1 MDTTEKKV
9 TQDGLWLFLFE
20 QPAGSGFVFLVFSYH
35 LLSP

>member
-9 TQDGLWLFLFE
+9 TQDGPWLSLFE
-20 QPAGSGFVFLVFSYH
+20 QPADSGFVFLVFSYH